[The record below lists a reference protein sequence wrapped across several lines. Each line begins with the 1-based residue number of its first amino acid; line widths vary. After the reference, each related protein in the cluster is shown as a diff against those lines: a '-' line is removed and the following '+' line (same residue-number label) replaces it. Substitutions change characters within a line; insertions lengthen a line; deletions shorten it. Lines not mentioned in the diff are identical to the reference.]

1 MIKLIFAATAILSAM
16 TLLVLIAEKYLYS
29 REFRKRLVKQ
39 MIITTIVILLSA
51 IFTTTIIALF

>member
-29 REFRKRLVKQ
+29 REFRKRLVRQ
-39 MIITTIVILLSA
+39 MLITTVVILLSA